1 MLQSLSVTTQP
12 LFALS
17 VLEFTRQILVPE
29 DLPLMSIYLFCL
41 LLKFLYTIFWLYYFP
56 LSISSKVTLFLSSS
70 LYNNKKPIYQMK
82 KESIIFLCTLLENDT
97 WLGVWLVDVMLHY
110 WIRCIFFFCT
120 QLLTTGS
127 LLVRDWDIVP
137 TFLSH

>member
-1 MLQSLSVTTQP
+1 MLHSLSVTTQP

-17 VLEFTRQILVPE
+17 VLKFTRQILVPE

-41 LLKFLYTIFWLYYFP
+41 LLKILYTIFWLYYFP

-70 LYNNKKPIYQMK
+70 LYNNKKLIYQLK
-82 KESIIFLCTLLENDT
+82 KELIIFLCTLLENDT

-110 WIRCIFFFCT
+110 WIRCIFFCT

-137 TFLSH
+137 TSLSH